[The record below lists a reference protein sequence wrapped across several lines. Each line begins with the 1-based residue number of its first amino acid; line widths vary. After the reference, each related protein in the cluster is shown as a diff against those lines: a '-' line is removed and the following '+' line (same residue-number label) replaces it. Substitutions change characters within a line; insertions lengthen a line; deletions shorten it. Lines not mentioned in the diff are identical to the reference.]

1 MSLPILIKNQKVLL
15 IGGGKV
21 ALQKAKVLKE
31 NKIEFRVV
39 AKEILANISEFCDD
53 IIVKEFEENDL
64 KESIVIDAT
73 GNEEITKKLLELKKT
88 KNFLLNVVDKPK
100 FCDFYFM
107 ALINRGDL
115 KIGVSSNGASP
126 SVAQFIRDEIKK
138 ILPENIE
145 EVLKEKKELRQKGI
159 IDKNLTKLKSKLF
172 LIGAGPGDAE
182 LLTIKALKTIKKC
195 DVILYDHLIS
205 EEILELVECEKVYV
219 GKEKGKHSKKQEEI
233 NEIILD
239 YLKKGK
245 VVGRLKSGDPFIF
258 GRGYEELEAIT
269 KEGFNV
275 ELIPGISSATAISH
289 LNLPITSRGVSK
301 SFSVHSAHL
310 RGNRVNLD
318 WIEELKKENHTVV
331 VLMGLSRAG
340 HIAKK
345 ALEIGID
352 ENYPVAIIS
361 NITRKNQK
369 IIKTDIKN
377 LVQHAKKAEK
387 PAILVFGRV
396 VDLKKF

>member
-1 MSLPILIKNQKVLL
+1 MSLPILLKNQKVLL

-73 GNEEITKKLLELKKT
+73 GNEKVTKKLIELKKK
-88 KNFLLNVVDKPK
+88 KNFLLNVVDKPQ

-126 SVAQFIRDEIKK
+126 SAAQFIRYEIKK

-145 EVLKEKKELRQKGI
+145 EVLNEKKELRVKGI
-159 IDKNLTKLKSKLF
+159 IDKDLTKLKSKLY
-172 LIGAGPGDAE
+172 LIGAGPGDVE

-275 ELIPGISSATAISH
+275 ELIPGISSVTAISH
-289 LNLPITSRGVSK
+289 INLPLTARGVSS

-310 RGNRVNLD
+310 KGNRVNLN

-331 VLMGLSRAG
+331 VLMGLSRAK

-345 ALEIGID
+345 ALEIGIN

-369 IIKTDIKN
+369 IIKTNIKN
-377 LVQHAKKAEK
+377 LVQDAKKAEK

-396 VDLKKF
+396 INLV